1 MTEVR
6 STPVA
11 GVLVEALSRGLPGD
25 RIVTDPDVLAAM
37 SHDEAEWAPAGKAA
51 AGVRARSE
59 AEVQRVVR
67 TCADLGA
74 AVVPRGAGTGLSG
87 GANAVG
93 GCVILDLSAMNR
105 VLEIDAG
112 NLLAVVQPGAINND
126 VKAAVAEHGLWYPPD
141 PASAPWSTIGG
152 NVATNAGGL
161 CCLKYGVTRD
171 YVLGLR
177 AVVGGPVAYG
187 EAVRLGRRTT
197 KGVAGLDMVGLFV
210 GSEGTLGVVTE
221 VTLRL
226 RPAPA
231 GTPRTVVA
239 AFADL
244 VSSGHAVAQITRR
257 GLTPA
262 VLELLDRACLQAVED
277 WKHLGIQADAAALLL
292 ARVDTPGDSGAAEA
306 EAIAATMT
314 DAGAIWVEQSTDDAE
329 AEALF
334 EARRLAYPA
343 LERLGPVLTED
354 ICVPRSQVPAA
365 LELISAIAAR
375 HGVKI
380 ATIAHAGDGN
390 LHPLLITP
398 PGDDAA
404 RAAAQATF
412 EEFLDVAIALGG
424 TVTGEHGVG
433 ILKRDGMRKELDPG
447 SIALQSAVR
456 RALDPRQVF
465 NPGKG

>member
-1 MTEVR
+1 M
-6 STPVA
+6 
-11 GVLVEALSRGLPGD
+11 LVEALSRGLPGD
-25 RIVTDPDVLAAM
+25 RVVVEPDVLAAM
-37 SHDEAEWAPAGKAA
+37 SHDDAEWAPVGQAA
-51 AGVRARSE
+51 AGIRARSE
-59 AEVQRVVR
+59 AEVQHVVR
-67 TCADLGA
+67 TCAELGVP
-74 AVVPRGAGTGLSG
+74 VVPRGAGTGLSG
-87 GANAVG
+87 GANAVA
-93 GCVILDLSAMNR
+93 GCVVLDLSQMSR
-105 VLEIDAG
+105 VLEIDRD
-112 NLLAVVQPGAINND
+112 NLLAVVQPGAVNND

-177 AVVGGPVAYG
+177 AVVGGPVGYG

-197 KGVAGLDMVGLFV
+197 KGVTGLDLVGLFV

-226 RPAPA
+226 RPALA
-231 GTPRTVVA
+231 GTPRTVVG

-244 VSSGHAVAQITRR
+244 VSSGQAVAQITRR

-277 WKHLGIQADAAALLL
+277 WKHLGIEADAAALLL
-292 ARVDTPGDSGAAEA
+292 ARVDTPGDSGTVEA
-306 EAIAATMT
+306 DAVAATMT
-314 DAGAIWVEQSTDDAE
+314 DAGAICVQQSTDDAE

-334 EARRLAYPA
+334 DARRLAYPA

-354 ICVPRSQVPAA
+354 ICVPRSKVPAM
-365 LELISAIAAR
+365 LEQVSAIAAR
-375 HGVKI
+375 HGVHI

-404 RAAAQATF
+404 RAAAQAAF
-412 EEFLDVAIALGG
+412 EEFLDAAIALGG

-433 ILKRDGMRKELDPG
+433 ILKRDGMRRELDPG
-447 SIALQSAVR
+447 SLALQSAVR
-456 RALDPRQVF
+456 RALDPREVF

>member
-1 MTEVR
+1 MTG
-6 STPVA
+6 TGA
-11 GVLVEALSRGLPGD
+11 LVEALTRGLPGG
-25 RIVTDPDVLAAM
+25 RVVTDPQVLAAM
-37 SHDEAEWAPAGKAA
+37 SHDDAEWAPAGTAA

-59 AEVQRVVR
+59 AEVQHVVR
-67 TCADLGA
+67 TCAGLGA
-74 AVVPRGAGTGLSG
+74 AIVPRGAGTGLSG
-87 GANAVG
+87 GANAVT
-93 GCVILDLSAMNR
+93 GCVILDLSQMNR
-105 VLEIDAG
+105 VLEIDPD
-112 NLLAVVQPGAINND
+112 NLVAVVQPGAINND

-244 VSSGHAVAQITRR
+244 VSSGQAVAQITRR

-277 WKHLGIQADAAALLL
+277 WKHLGIEADAAALLL
-292 ARVDTPGDSGAAEA
+292 ARVDTPGDSGQAEA
-306 EAIAATMT
+306 DAIAATMA
-314 DAGAIWVEQSTDDAE
+314 DAGATWVAQSTDDAE

-334 EARRLAYPA
+334 DARRLAYPA

-354 ICVPRSQVPAA
+354 ICVPRSRVPAA
-365 LELISAIAAR
+365 LEQVSAIAAR

-398 PGDDAA
+398 PGDEAA
-404 RAAAQATF
+404 RAAAQAVF

-433 ILKRDGMRKELDPG
+433 ILKREGMRRELDPG

-456 RALDPRQVF
+456 RALDPREVF